1 MDPNNQP
8 EAPETPVVAPEVPA
22 QAPAPAPLEQAPA
35 PATQPMAAPVGVD
48 PGHGLGIASLI
59 VSLLGAGLVGLI
71 LGVIARNKSKAVG
84 IKNGLALAG
93 IIIGILNMIVVTL
106 VVALVAY
113 AGISVAAE
121 CSKLGNGTH
130 VLSNGTKLTCGPST
144 TN

>member
-1 MDPNNQP
+1 MDPNKQSQV
-8 EAPETPVVAPEVPA
+8 PETPVTAPEAPTPA
-22 QAPAPAPLEQAPA
+22 LTPFEHAPAPAA
-35 PATQPMAAPVGVD
+35 QPMAASVAVD
-48 PGHGLGIASLI
+48 PGRGLGIASLI
-59 VSLLGAGLVGLI
+59 LSLVGAGLVGLI
-71 LGVIARNKSKAVG
+71 LGIIARNKSKAVG

-106 VVALVAY
+106 VIAIVAY

-130 VLSNGTKLTCGPST
+130 VLSNGTKLTCGPSS